1 MKIQQY
7 YLACLSHASYL
18 ITDDKTKTAAV
29 VDPQRDIDQYL
40 ADAAAGGYTIK
51 HVFLTHFHAD
61 FIAGHIELRDKVG
74 ATIHLGRRA
83 EAEFACEK
91 MADGDRVEFGDVRL
105 EILETP
111 GHTPEGISILVY
123 DLAASDS
130 EPLAVLT
137 GDTLFIGD
145 VGRPDLLASIGV
157 TADELADML
166 YESITQKI
174 MPLPDATLVYPAHG
188 AGSMCGKSLSKETVS
203 TMGEQ
208 KKFNYALQ
216 PMSREEFKALV
227 TADQPE
233 APDYFVHDAIL
244 NRQERTSLEASMKE
258 NLKALSLDE
267 VLALEKAGGQLLD
280 VRDAIDFEGG
290 HLRGTLNIALSGKY
304 ATWCGSMLS
313 HDRPIIVIAQD
324 EGDEEEAVM
333 RLGRIGFDNVAGF
346 LAGGMNA
353 LAHREDLL
361 QVTQR
366 ITGPA
371 LAEWLAG
378 ERPDSGQPPLVLDV
392 RTAAEHAGG
401 HIAGS
406 RNLPL
411 TQLEEELASLPAG
424 QPLAVHCEGGY
435 RSAIAASLL
444 QKHGREQVFDLI
456 GGYKAWQ
463 AAKLPTATATVEQ
476 GA

>member
-7 YLACLSHASYL
+7 YLACLSHASYM
-18 ITDDKTKTAAV
+18 ITDEKTKTAAV

-40 ADAAAGGYTIK
+40 ADAKAGGYTIK

-61 FIAGHIELRDKVG
+61 FVAGHIELRDQAG

-83 EAEFACEK
+83 EAEFACVK
-91 MADGDRVEFGDVRL
+91 VKDGDTVEFGDAKL
-105 EILETP
+105 EIMETP

-123 DLAASDS
+123 DLARSRT

-166 YESITQKI
+166 YDSITNKLVK
-174 MPLPDATLVYPAHG
+174 LPDATLVYPAHG

-203 TMGEQ
+203 TIGEQ

-216 PMSREEFKALV
+216 PMSREAFKAIV

-244 NRQERTSLEASMKE
+244 NRKERASLGDAMEKT
-258 NLKALSLDE
+258 LKPLALDE
-267 VLALEKAGGQLLD
+267 VLAAVKAGAQLLD
-280 VRDAIDFEGG
+280 VRDGIDFEGG
-290 HLRGTLNIALSGKY
+290 HLRGALNIALNGKY
-304 ATWCGSMLS
+304 ATWAGSMLS
-313 HDRPIIVIAQD
+313 HDKPIVVIAE
-324 EGDEEEAVM
+324 EGGEEEAVM
-333 RLGRIGFDNVAGF
+333 RLGRIGFDNVAGY
-346 LAGGMNA
+346 LAGGMSA
-353 LAHREDLL
+353 LASRDDL
-361 QVTQR
+361 VERTER
-366 ITGPA
+366 ITAPA

-378 ERPDSGQPPLVLDV
+378 KRPDAGAAPIVVDV
-392 RTAAEHAGG
+392 RSEAEHAGG
-401 HIAGS
+401 HIAGAL
-406 RNLPL
+406 NIPL
-411 TQLEEELASLPAG
+411 THLDERIGEIPSGRPV
-424 QPLAVHCEGGY
+424 AVHCEGGY

-444 QKHGREQVFDLI
+444 QKLGRPHVHDMV
-456 GGYKAWQ
+456 GGYKAWL
-463 AAKLPTATATVEQ
+463 AAKLPA
-476 GA
+476 

>member
-7 YLACLSHASYL
+7 YLACLSHASYM
-18 ITDDKTKTAAV
+18 ITDETTKTAAV

-40 ADAAAGGYTIK
+40 ADARAGGYTIK

-61 FIAGHIELRDKVG
+61 FIAGHIELRDKAG

-83 EAEFACEK
+83 EAEFECVPMK
-91 MADGDRVEFGDVRL
+91 DGDVVEFGDVKL
-105 EILETP
+105 EIMETP

-123 DLAASDS
+123 DLAKSRT

-166 YESITQKI
+166 YDSITNKLVK
-174 MPLPDATLVYPAHG
+174 LPDATLVYPAHG

-203 TMGEQ
+203 TIGEQ
-208 KKFNYALQ
+208 KKFNYALK
-216 PMSREEFKALV
+216 PMSREAFKAIV

-244 NRQERTSLEASMKE
+244 NRKERASLGAAMEKT
-258 NLKALSLDE
+258 LKPLSLAE
-267 VLALEKAGGQLLD
+267 VLALEKAGAQLLD
-280 VRDAIDFEGG
+280 VRDGIDFEGG
-290 HLRGTLNIALSGKY
+290 HLKGTLNIALSGKY
-304 ATWCGSMLS
+304 ATWAGSMLS
-313 HDRPIIVIAQD
+313 HDKPIVVIAE
-324 EGDEEEAVM
+324 EGGPSGGDDPAGEAVM
-333 RLGRIGFDNVAGF
+333 RLGRIGFDNVAGY

-353 LAHREDLL
+353 LATRDDL
-361 QVTQR
+361 VERTER
-366 ITGPA
+366 ITAPA

-378 ERPDSGQPPLVLDV
+378 KRPDAGAAPIVVDV
-392 RTAAEHAGG
+392 RSEAEHAGG

-406 RNLPL
+406 LNIPL
-411 TQLEEELASLPAG
+411 THLDERVGEIPAG
-424 QPLAVHCEGGY
+424 QPVAVHCEGGY

-444 QKHGREQVFDLI
+444 QKLGRGDVHDI
-456 GGYKAWQ
+456 VGGYKAWL
-463 AAKLPTATATVEQ
+463 AAKLPA
-476 GA
+476 

>member
-7 YLACLSHASYL
+7 YLACLSHASYM
-18 ITDDKTKTAAV
+18 ITDEKTKTAAV
-29 VDPQRDIDQYL
+29 VDPQRDIDHYL
-40 ADAAAGGYTIK
+40 ADAKAGGYTIK

-61 FIAGHIELRDKVG
+61 FVAGHIELRDKAG

-91 MADGDRVEFGDVRL
+91 MKDGDTVEFGDVKL
-105 EILETP
+105 EIMETP

-123 DLAASDS
+123 DLAKSRT

-166 YESITQKI
+166 YDSITNKLVK
-174 MPLPDATLVYPAHG
+174 LPDAALVYPAHG

-203 TMGEQ
+203 TIGEQ

-216 PMSREEFKALV
+216 PMSREAFKAIV

-244 NRQERTSLEASMKE
+244 NRKERASLGDAMEKT
-258 NLKALSLDE
+258 LKPLALDE
-267 VLALEKAGGQLLD
+267 VLAAVKAGAQLLD
-280 VRDAIDFEGG
+280 VRDGIDFEGG
-290 HLRGTLNIALSGKY
+290 HLRGALNIALNGKY
-304 ATWCGSMLS
+304 ATWAGSMLS
-313 HDRPIIVIAQD
+313 HDKPIVVIAE
-324 EGDEEEAVM
+324 EGGEEEAVM
-333 RLGRIGFDNVAGF
+333 RLGRIGFDNVAGY
-346 LAGGMNA
+346 LTGGMSA
-353 LAHREDLL
+353 LASRDDL
-361 QVTQR
+361 VERTER
-366 ITGPA
+366 ITAPA

-378 ERPDSGQPPLVLDV
+378 KRPDAGAAPIVVDV
-392 RTAAEHAGG
+392 RSEAEHAGG
-401 HIAGS
+401 HIAGAL
-406 RNLPL
+406 NIPL
-411 TQLEEELASLPAG
+411 THLDERIGEIPSGKPV
-424 QPLAVHCEGGY
+424 AVHCEGGY

-444 QKHGREQVFDLI
+444 QKLGRPHVHDMV
-456 GGYKAWQ
+456 GGYKAWL
-463 AAKLPTATATVEQ
+463 AAKLPA
-476 GA
+476 

>member
-7 YLACLSHASYL
+7 YLACLSHASYM
-18 ITDDKTKTAAV
+18 ITDEKTKTAAV

-40 ADAAAGGYTIK
+40 ADAKAGGYTIK

-61 FIAGHIELRDKVG
+61 FIAGHIELRDKAG

-83 EAEFACEK
+83 EAEFACVK
-91 MADGDRVEFGDVRL
+91 MKDGDTVEFGDVKL
-105 EILETP
+105 GIMETP

-123 DLAASDS
+123 DLAKSRT

-166 YESITQKI
+166 YDSITNKLVK
-174 MPLPDATLVYPAHG
+174 LPEATLVYPAHG

-203 TMGEQ
+203 TIGEQ

-216 PMSREEFKALV
+216 PMSREAFKAIV

-244 NRQERTSLEASMKE
+244 NRKERASLGAAMEKT
-258 NLKALSLDE
+258 LKPLSLAE
-267 VLALEKAGGQLLD
+267 VLALEKAGAQLLD
-280 VRDAIDFEGG
+280 VRDGIDFEGG
-290 HLRGTLNIALSGKY
+290 HLRGALNIALSGKY
-304 ATWCGSMLS
+304 ATWAGSMLS
-313 HDRPIIVIAQD
+313 HDKPIVVIAE
-324 EGDEEEAVM
+324 EGGPSGGDDPAAEAVM
-333 RLGRIGFDNVAGF
+333 RLGRIGFDNVAGY
-346 LAGGMNA
+346 LAGGMSA
-353 LAHREDLL
+353 LATRDDL
-361 QVTQR
+361 VERTER
-366 ITGPA
+366 ITAPA

-378 ERPDSGQPPLVLDV
+378 KRPDAGAVPIVVDV
-392 RTAAEHAGG
+392 RSEAEHAGG
-401 HIAGS
+401 HIEGS
-406 RNLPL
+406 LNIPL
-411 TQLEEELASLPAG
+411 THLDERVAEIPAG
-424 QPLAVHCEGGY
+424 RPVAVHCEGGY

-444 QKHGREQVFDLI
+444 QKLGRRHVHDI
-456 GGYKAWQ
+456 VGGYKAWL
-463 AAKLPTATATVEQ
+463 AAKLPA
-476 GA
+476 

>member
-1 MKIQQY
+1 MNIQQY

-18 ITDDKTKTAAV
+18 ITDEKTKTAAV
-29 VDPQRDIDQYL
+29 VDPQRDVERYL

-61 FIAGHIELRDKVG
+61 FIAGHIELRDRAG

-83 EAEFACEK
+83 EAEFACVK
-91 MADGDRVEFGDVRL
+91 VGDGDIVEFGDVRL

-111 GHTPEGISILVY
+111 GHTPEGISIVVY
-123 DLAASDS
+123 DLAKSPS

-166 YESITQKI
+166 YDSITNKLVK
-174 MPLPDATLVYPAHG
+174 LPDATLVYPAHG

-203 TMGEQ
+203 TIGEQ

-216 PMSREEFKALV
+216 PMSREAFKAIV

-244 NRQERTSLEASMKE
+244 NRQERASLDSSMKKT
-258 NLKALSLDE
+258 LVPLSLSE
-267 VLALEKAGGQLLD
+267 VLAQAKQGGQLLD
-280 VRDAIDFEGG
+280 VRDGIDFEGG
-290 HLRGTLNIALSGKY
+290 HLRGALNVALSGKY
-304 ATWCGSMLS
+304 ATWAGSLLAT
-313 HDRPIIVIAQD
+313 DRPIIVIAE
-324 EGDEEEAVM
+324 EGGEEEAVM
-333 RLGRIGFDNVAGF
+333 RLGRIGLDNVAGY
-346 LAGGMNA
+346 LAGGMGA
-353 LAHREDLL
+353 LASRDDL
-361 QVTQR
+361 VERTAR
-366 ITGPA
+366 ITAPA

-378 ERPDSGQPPLVLDV
+378 KRPDAGTSPTVIDV
-392 RTAAEHAGG
+392 RSAAEHAGG
-401 HIAGS
+401 HIEGS
-406 RNLPL
+406 LNIPLPHI
-411 TQLEEELASLPAG
+411 EERLREIPSGRPV
-424 QPLAVHCEGGY
+424 AVHCEGGY

-444 QKHGREQVFDLI
+444 QRLGVAAVHDIV
-456 GGYKAWQ
+456 GGYKAWL
-463 AAKLPTATATVEQ
+463 AAKPAA
-476 GA
+476 